1 MEFIKIQRIWRYEV
15 ELVKFKLK
23 KRMDV
28 HKYGASPKST
38 KQWNQYCRVSVTNDH
53 VRVGTRFQYFR

>member
-1 MEFIKIQRIWRYEV
+1 MEFIKIQRIWWYEA

-23 KRMDV
+23 KGMDV

-38 KQWNQYCRVSVTNDH
+38 KQWNHYSRASVTNDH
-53 VRVGTRFQYFR
+53 VRIETRFQYFR